1 MLASTHNARGSTLA
15 ERSGQSLPLLIV
27 DDDPDIVRMLKTVLV
42 RQHEVITA
50 GDGNEAFDL
59 LQKHTVAAVLA
70 DHMMPGL
77 TGVELLNKAFDL
89 QPAAARVLITASD
102 RANVVKDAVNLAH
115 VHRFV
120 SKPLRIADLSDVVS
134 GAIHEAN
141 LETENA
147 RLVAELS
154 HRNAQLENAI
164 AMVQEQRERLEVEVA
179 ARTKELRDAVAEL
192 ERLALRD
199 GLTGLF
205 NHRYFQEAVDAEIA
219 RAERHGH
226 KVSLLF
232 IDVDHFKNYNDRL
245 GHPAGDRLLMRLS
258 DLLVG
263 RGNSY
268 GRSKRVSDI
277 AARYGGEEFVL
288 VLPETDKQGAIVT
301 ADRVRRTIANYEFEN
316 RDVQPRGYVSA
327 SIGVA
332 CFPEDG
338 ATKPLLIE
346 AADRALYRAKRLG
359 RDRVCV
365 AGMPDEPDAAGN
377 V

>member
-1 MLASTHNARGSTLA
+1 MLATTLNARGSTLA
-15 ERSGQSLPLLIV
+15 ERSGQALPLLIV

-42 RQHEVITA
+42 RQHEVLTA

-59 LQKHTVAAVLA
+59 LQKHSVAAVLA

-115 VHRFV
+115 VHRFL

-134 GAIHEAN
+134 GAIHEAH
-141 LETENA
+141 LESENA
-147 RLVAELS
+147 RLVQELS
-154 HRNAQLENAI
+154 HRNAELETAI
-164 AMVQEQRERLEVEVA
+164 RMVHEQRERLEVEVA
-179 ARTKELRDAVAEL
+179 ERTKELRDAVAEL

-205 NHRYFQEAVDAEIA
+205 NHRYFQEAIDAEIS
-219 RAERHGH
+219 RAERHTH

-268 GRSKRVSDI
+268 GRSKRVSDT

-301 ADRVRRTIANYEFEN
+301 AERVRRTIANYEFDH
-316 RDVQPRGYVSA
+316 RDVQPRGYVSV

-332 CFPEDG
+332 CYPDDG
-338 ATKPLLIE
+338 VTKPLLIE
-346 AADRALYRAKRLG
+346 AADRALYRAKHQG

-365 AGMPDEPDAAGN
+365 AGMPDDAVESA
-377 V
+377 